1 MYSSFISQVMGV
13 VVTTRGKKDVQV
25 TMNQVTSCLSLVFIC
40 HLNMILFLSLHPRN
54 TLNKSDNAVRKCV

>member
-13 VVTTRGKKDVQV
+13 VVTTHGKKDVQV

>member
-13 VVTTRGKKDVQV
+13 VVTTHGKKDVQV

-40 HLNMILFLSLHPRN
+40 HLNMILFLSLRPRN

>member
-25 TMNQVTSCLSLVFIC
+25 TMYQVTSCLGLVFIW
-40 HLNMILFLSLHPRN
+40 HLNIILFMSLNPRN
-54 TLNKSDNAVRKCV
+54 TLNKNDSAVRKCV